1 MKSLSAV
8 LLLALGS
15 VFSFVPASS
24 MVSRDAGIRG
34 KITKIQRAA
43 DEDEKHFV
51 GTLLVEADEK
61 DANPDKAH
69 LIVNRDTRILRE
81 RGGERLSATF
91 EDFAVGQTVETRFV
105 EGPTIMIY
113 PLRVAASEIVILNTG
128 DEKEKRRDG

>member
-43 DEDEKHFV
+43 GEDEKRFV
-51 GTLLVEADEK
+51 GTLLVEADEE

-69 LIVNRDTRILRE
+69 LIVTRDTRIFRE
-81 RGGERLSATF
+81 RGGERVSATF
-91 EDFAVGQTVETRFV
+91 EDFAVGQTVEARFV
-105 EGPTIMIY
+105 EGPIIMIY